1 MSRFM
6 KMIKILALV
15 LSFTILAITFCSC
28 QTQENELNNY
38 DTVNADSS
46 EDTNKSGDM
55 ARGYDYCCY
64 AITTNTSA
72 PHHTANTYNYGDE
85 IDICIYMQLHNS
97 LPTFAYPYERLSLCV
112 TMEESPAFEIIGE
125 NTFTLD
131 LSESY
136 QDYIC
141 DFCIPGARKSLVFNF
156 KIKVNEQAFAVNDIV
171 FNSEFL
177 LDVYETEDLEY
188 DYTEKIYNHIEDL
201 KFITDSQGV
210 IINSIPFSYNHSVN
224 GAGSSDY
231 YSLNF
236 NKSETLVTKSFN
248 REYKKG
254 VSVEEL
260 IDRHVGNA
268 MGNNAAVR
276 LQEISK
282 LKFKFW
288 FIRIYE
294 ISYSIEYVSE
304 NVRFKMYFSEG
315 DDCLTYYRQHCMEGN
330 NSAGKH
336 LVSFALSRGVITQ
349 EEYEMELNRLE
360 KAETVIQPIDSIS
373 NPVIM
378 SLPVEFEVP
387 TDDGYFNYVT
397 DLRVGKEK
405 TKIVFK
411 FGKD

>member
-1 MSRFM
+1 
-6 KMIKILALV
+6 
-15 LSFTILAITFCSC
+15 
-28 QTQENELNNY
+28 
-38 DTVNADSS
+38 
-46 EDTNKSGDM
+46 
-55 ARGYDYCCY
+55 
-64 AITTNTSA
+64 
-72 PHHTANTYNYGDE
+72 
-85 IDICIYMQLHNS
+85 MQLHNS
-97 LPTFAYPYERLSLCV
+97 LPTFAYPYERLSLHV

-141 DFCIPGARKSLVFNF
+141 DFCMPGARKSLVFNF

-188 DYTEKIYNHIEDL
+188 HYTEKIYNHIEDL

-210 IINSIPFSYNHSVN
+210 IINSIPFSYNHSIN

-231 YSLNF
+231 HSLNF
-236 NKSETLVTKSFN
+236 NKYETLVTKSFN

-260 IDRHVGNA
+260 IDRYVGNA
-268 MGNNAAVR
+268 IGGNVAVR

-294 ISYSIEYVSE
+294 ISYSIEYISE
-304 NVRFKMYFSEG
+304 NVRIKMYFSEG

-330 NSAGKH
+330 NSSEKH
-336 LVSFALSRGVITQ
+336 LISFALSRGVITQ
-349 EEYEMELNRLE
+349 EEYEAELNRLE

-387 TDDGYFNYVT
+387 TADGYFNYVT
-397 DLRVGKEK
+397 DLRIGSEK
-405 TKIVFK
+405 TKVVFK